1 MAAPDAAMVKSTQVR
16 ASSPR
21 RASGADSIAAG
32 YLRSTPGRGCGLA
45 ELKMRRIL
53 VAVLSGVA
61 VVVSPAGAAT
71 KPKLAVTQL
80 NPHFGARIGPGERF
94 LITGMVRNRGR
105 RASRALIGASLRSGR
120 EQAYTLGAVMIRRV
134 KGGRR
139 RSFTVHA
146 VGPRLPAG
154 SAAKRFALVV
164 CVRPRRGARPACRR
178 ASRSPLVVPPTGL
191 APGTGGGDQT
201 PATGSADTAT
211 PAPGD
216 GTAFSPGAR
225 SAGDRLFP
233 EIGNGGYDAT
243 HYDLAVSYD
252 PATKALQGT
261 ATIDA
266 TALQNLSEYSLDLYK
281 TTVSSVLVD
290 GQQASF
296 KQEPQPEPG
305 QDPEPTKLIVTP
317 PAGVRSA
324 ASFTTTVTY
333 ATASPIVAYTDPDGS
348 HEGWVPSSDGAFVVN
363 EPVGAMSWFPNDNVP
378 TDKAT
383 YDLHVTVPGSNKV
396 IGNGRLVSSTTNPD
410 GSGTWHWREDSPMA
424 SYLVTATNGAFD
436 LTTDTTTNPQIPA
449 WYGLDS
455 SYTPAQKT
463 AMQSRL
469 SQTPSILTFYA
480 DFLTTPYPFSSAGG
494 VIDKSSVG
502 YSLETQSK
510 PMYAVNSG
518 VDPAS
523 PLIDTVAHELAH
535 QWFGDSVSPATWS
548 DIWLNEGPA
557 EFFSWL
563 WLERTNNNPLTT
575 KQRFDANYANP
586 AMTWNIP
593 PAAPPT
599 ASDIFDGDAMY
610 TRGAMVMEALREIM
624 GEPTFKTVLATYLAQ
639 HKYGNASTQQFIDL
653 VKSDSGKDPKQLDIF
668 FREWLYGTEKP
679 GITPDNFDTYTPPS

>member
-1 MAAPDAAMVKSTQVR
+1 
-16 ASSPR
+16 
-21 RASGADSIAAG
+21 
-32 YLRSTPGRGCGLA
+32 
-45 ELKMRRIL
+45 MRRIL

-61 VVVSPAGAAT
+61 IVASPAAGAA
-71 KPKLAVTQL
+71 KPELAITQL
-80 NPHFGARIGPGERF
+80 KPHFGARIGPGERF
-94 LITGMVRNRGR
+94 LITGVVRNRGR

-120 EQAYTLGAVMIRRV
+120 QQAYTLGAVMIRRV

-154 SAAKRFALVV
+154 SAAKRFALVA
-164 CVRPRRGARPACRR
+164 CARPRRGARPACRR
-178 ASRSPLVVPPTGL
+178 ASRSALVVPGSGL
-191 APGTGGGDQT
+191 DSTGGNQA
-201 PATGSADTAT
+201 PATGSPDTAT

-216 GTAFSPGAR
+216 GTAFTPGAR

-266 TALQNLSEYSLDLYK
+266 TALQNLSEYSLDLYAM
-281 TTVSSVLVD
+281 TVSSVLVD
-290 GQQASF
+290 GAQAAF
-296 KQEPQPEPG
+296 KQEPG
-305 QDPEPTKLIVTP
+305 KLIVTP
-317 PAGVRSA
+317 PAGVPSA
-324 ASFTTTVTY
+324 AGFTTTVTY
-333 ATASPIVAYTDPDGS
+333 AKGTIAAYTDPDGS

-383 YDLHVTVPGSNKV
+383 YDLHVTVPGSSKV
-396 IGNGRLVSSTTNPD
+396 IGNGRLVSSTASPD
-410 GSGTWHWREDSPMA
+410 GTGTWHWREDSPMA

-455 SYTPAQKT
+455 SYTAAQKT

-469 SQTPSILTFYA
+469 NQTPSILTFYA

-494 VIDKSSVG
+494 VIDESSVG

-510 PMYAVNSG
+510 PMYAVNNG

-523 PLIDTVAHELAH
+523 PLVDTIAHELAH

-575 KQRFDANYANP
+575 QQRFDANYANP
-586 AMTWNIP
+586 AMRWNIP

-599 ASDIFDGDAMY
+599 AADIFDGDAMY

-653 VKSDSGKDPKQLDIF
+653 VKRDSGKDPKQLDIF
-668 FREWLYGTEKP
+668 FQEWLYGTEKP
-679 GITPDNFDTYTPPS
+679 GITPANFDTYTPPS